1 MCMTNWAHVLHMIAM
16 FLRCFVKLQLLH
28 IVAFFK
34 VSSKTVGQSKYT
46 GGGESIVSFDSSM
59 VDEAFCAA
67 LFLKPFLS
75 TASLIF
81 RLKDVFCVNS
91 PLDCIRYCSML
102 NLLEKWEKPRRA
114 PSVIMK
120 MMKRLWCNNLLTQIQ
135 SLLKTLT
142 LLFCCLTSTF
152 IYFKKFQYSVSIAPP
167 SFSVPAPCR
176 VTWGNSMWELK
187 YTQVWNKVPCES

>member
-120 MMKRLWCNNLLTQIQ
+120 MMKRLWCNHLLTQIQ

-152 IYFKKFQYSVSIAPP
+152 IYFKKFQYSVSPLLRLHC
-167 SFSVPAPCR
+167 SVPAPCC
-176 VTWGNSMWELK
+176 VTWGNSMWE
-187 YTQVWNKVPCES
+187 S